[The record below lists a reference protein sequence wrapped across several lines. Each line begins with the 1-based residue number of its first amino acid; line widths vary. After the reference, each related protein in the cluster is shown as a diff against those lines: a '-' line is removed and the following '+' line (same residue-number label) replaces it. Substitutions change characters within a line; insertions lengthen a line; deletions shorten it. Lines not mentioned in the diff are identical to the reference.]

1 MRHFLTHLVLDD
13 SLRERRYQ
21 AALLLFAAILIAG
34 SIPGARAEIA
44 HVASGIVLHSTAY
57 SCMTVLLYTGT
68 AGTRRYRAVRSL
80 LTVMAMGAADEL
92 LQSLL
97 PYRVGALM
105 DWIVDTSASLV
116 SASLLARFLPDPV
129 HRTLP

>member
-1 MRHFLTHLVLDD
+1 MRQLLIHLVLDD
-13 SLRERRYQ
+13 SLRERRYH
-21 AALLLFAAILIAG
+21 AALFLFAAILIAG
-34 SIPGARAEIA
+34 SIPGARAEIGQ
-44 HVASGIVLHSTAY
+44 VASGIVLHSAAY

-68 AGTRRYRAVRSL
+68 AGTRRYRAIRSV

-116 SASLLARFLPDPV
+116 SASLLAVFLPDPV
-129 HRTLP
+129 PRDRP